1 MNEQNKFAHLE
12 IPEDQC
18 MTFGKLT
25 LRPYQQA
32 AFNAAVE
39 HFKKSPLPAIIS
51 ASVGAGKT
59 VIIAALHAH
68 VTDKGGAVLT
78 LSRQGEIVEQD
89 HDDAWLARCKSS
101 IYSAS
106 LGKKTVAYP
115 SVFGTEGTVWNAL
128 KADLEYWSAHCDS
141 KTPFGDLSSEYLADM
156 GIEIDQTKTYELS
169 KMSNYSPALLCVDEA
184 HMCDFT
190 DPNCQYMKIFRE
202 LSRRN
207 NKMRILGLTGTP
219 YRGVTPIVGQA
230 DEYLWKEMLIDIP
243 MEYLTDL
250 GYLVPC
256 TFGFAHDDVGYD
268 LSEFE
273 SKGEDGTQDFTAE
286 ELRRME
292 ALMLKAETTTEKIMI
307 EVMARTKDRN
317 CVMITCAGKK
327 HCKEAA
333 KFLPKGTYA
342 IVTEDMGARL
352 RKKALKDAFDG
363 KIKYL
368 LQVGC
373 LTTGLNIPLIDTIVI
388 LRKIGSLTLLVQLI
402 GRGLRLLKDFQID
415 AGIVKDDCLVL
426 DYSDTMS
433 ELRELFDH
441 PVLEEADLSKSKE
454 DENTITCPKCQV
466 ENGKHAVR
474 CRGIGSDGIRCDF
487 FWRSRL
493 CEPFFINGKLIDEG
507 CGAENAPTARSC
519 RCCDNTLIDP
529 NAKLTGKHYTE
540 NDFIPVTK
548 FDMRPTQNGGVAVE
562 YHLVNGVVAK
572 EFFPNAW
579 DRSNPKHTIIKRM
592 LNNNLIK
599 KVFTKEHQAKAY
611 RARNAGEFCQ
621 LLPLIKIEAVTHRK
635 SGTKDI
641 ISKVMH
647 KID

>member
-1 MNEQNKFAHLE
+1 MTEQDKFKHLE
-12 IPEDQC
+12 IPESEC

-32 AFNAAVE
+32 AFNVAIE

-59 VIIAALHAH
+59 VIIAALHKH
-68 VTDKGGAVLT
+68 VTEKGGSVMT

-89 HDDAWLARCKSS
+89 HDDAWLARCQSS
-101 IYSAS
+101 VYSAS
-106 LGKKTVAYP
+106 LGKKTVTYP
-115 SVFGTEGTVWNAL
+115 SVFGTEGTVWNAI
-128 KADLEYWSAHCDS
+128 KADLEYWAAHCN
-141 KTPFGDLSSEYLADM
+141 KQTPFGELSDQYLADM
-156 GIEIDQTKTYELS
+156 GIEIEEGKTYEPS
-169 KMSNYSPALLCVDEA
+169 KMANYSCALLNVDEV
-184 HMCDFT
+184 HMVDFT

-202 LSRRN
+202 FARRN
-207 NKMRILGLTGTP
+207 PQIRFLGLTGTP
-219 YRGVTPIVGQA
+219 YRGVTPIVGKA
-230 DEYLWKEMLIDIP
+230 DEYFWKEILIDIP
-243 MEYLTDL
+243 MEYLTNL
-250 GYLVPC
+250 GFLVPC

-333 KFLPKGTYA
+333 KFLPKGSYA

-352 RKKALKDAFDG
+352 RKKALKDAFNG

-402 GRGLRLLKDFQID
+402 GRGLRLLKDFQIE
-415 AGIVKDDCLVL
+415 AGVIKDDCLVL
-426 DYSDTMS
+426 DYSDTMA

-441 PVLEEADLSKSKE
+441 PVLEEADLSKSLEE
-454 DENTITCPKCQV
+454 DKTITCPKCGK
-466 ENGKHAVR
+466 ENGFHAVR
-474 CRGIGSDGIRCDF
+474 CRGINGDGTRCDH

-493 CEPFFINGKLIDEG
+493 CEPFFINGRLVNEG
-507 CGAENAPTARSC
+507 CGAENAPTARTC

-529 NAKLTGKHYTE
+529 NAKLSGKHYTE
-540 NDFIPVTK
+540 NDYIPLTK
-548 FDMRPTQNGGVAVE
+548 FEMKPTQNGGVAVE
-562 YHLVNGVVAK
+562 YHLVTGDIAR

-579 DRSNPKHTIIKRM
+579 DKANPKHTIIKRM

-599 KVFTKEHQAKAY
+599 KLFPKEHQSKAY
-611 RARNAGEFCQ
+611 RARNAGELCSYAG
-621 LLPLIKIEAVTHRK
+621 LINIEAITHRK

-641 ISKVMH
+641 VSKVLH
-647 KID
+647 KIK